1 MQEWALDAQAG
12 DIAMCR
18 DQAAGASYYVKKS
31 GADLS
36 LTIEVHRQGGALSR
50 LTILPF
56 GHFGVAVETAL
67 MWRSEMM
74 GVARVSVDDTDLR
87 ISRGRVRKPEAQ
99 HVIRLGNWM
108 TPKFACGLIV
118 RAFTAADLGRD
129 VTAAARRFSD
139 QYRDEKVDSG
149 IASGYRLQRNIFGD
163 DRGGT
168 VKKVEPASSVATAP
182 ERPQKPKSEKVAV
195 PSQPTAQT
203 PKPVF
208 RAQPPIPIYE
218 VVHERAPIG
227 VIYKLEVR
235 TSENEQPRQEEKVSL
250 LSRVLRGRNK

>member
-1 MQEWALDAQAG
+1 MQDWVLDAQA
-12 DIAMCR
+12 DLAMCR

-31 GADLS
+31 GSDLS

-74 GVARVSVDDTDLR
+74 GVARVSADEADFR
-87 ISRGRVRKPEAQ
+87 ISRGKVRKPEAQ

-129 VTAAARRFSD
+129 VTAAAKRYADR
-139 QYRDEKVDSG
+139 YRDEKVDTG
-149 IASGYRLQRNIFGD
+149 IASGYRLQHNIFED
-163 DRGGT
+163 EGGGADP
-168 VKKVEPASSVATAP
+168 KVEPVSSVAVAP
-182 ERPQKPKSEKVAV
+182 ARPQKPKVETSVV
-195 PSQPTAQT
+195 PPGPIAAK
-203 PKPVF
+203 PKPAF
-208 RAQPPIPIYE
+208 RAQPPIPI
-218 VVHERAPIG
+218 
-227 VIYKLEVR
+227 
-235 TSENEQPRQEEKVSL
+235 
-250 LSRVLRGRNK
+250 

>member
-1 MQEWALDAQAG
+1 MQDWVLDAQA
-12 DIAMCR
+12 DVAMCR

-31 GADLS
+31 GSDLS

-74 GVARVSVDDTDLR
+74 GVERISVDDADLR
-87 ISRGRVRKPEAQ
+87 ISRGKVRKPEAQ
-99 HVIRLGNWM
+99 NVIRLGNWM

-129 VTAAARRFSD
+129 VTAAAKRYSD
-139 QYRDEKVDSG
+139 RYRDEKVDTG

-163 DRGGT
+163 DRDGAIP
-168 VKKVEPASSVATAP
+168 KVQPVSSVAAAP
-182 ERPQKPKSEKVAV
+182 ERPQKPKAEKAV
-195 PSQPTAQT
+195 VPPQPIAET
-203 PKPVF
+203 PKPTF

-218 VVHERAPIG
+218 VVHERAAIG

-235 TSENEQPRQEEKVSL
+235 TAEKEGPRQEAKVSL
-250 LSRVLRGRNK
+250 LSRFLSGRNT

>member
-1 MQEWALDAQAG
+1 MQDWILDAQA
-12 DIAMCR
+12 DLAMCR
-18 DQAAGASYYVKKS
+18 DLAAGATYYVKKS
-31 GADLS
+31 GSDLS

-50 LTILPF
+50 LTLLPF

-74 GVARVSVDDTDLR
+74 GVERISVDDTDLR
-87 ISRGRVRKPEAQ
+87 ISRGKVRKPEAQ

-118 RAFTAADLGRD
+118 RAFTVADLGRD
-129 VTAAARRFSD
+129 VTAAAKRYADR
-139 QYRDEKVDSG
+139 YREEKVDTG

-163 DRGGT
+163 GGGGAGQ
-168 VKKVEPASSVATAP
+168 KVEQVSTIASAP
-182 ERPQKPKSEKVAV
+182 ERPQQPKARKPVAPPDPV
-195 PSQPTAQT
+195 QEQPR
-203 PKPVF
+203 PVF

-218 VVHERAPIG
+218 VVHERATIG

-235 TSENEQPRQEEKVSL
+235 SAEKEEPRPEARVSL
-250 LSRVLRGRNK
+250 LSRFLSGRSN